1 MSLRLRGFTLA
12 ELLAAMVIIIIL
24 AGIVMAVISRTKAD
38 ARKAVCLSNL
48 KQLGEAE
55 LMYAQ
60 DYNGYFPSYL
70 NTQPGHNN
78 DCIVAV
84 GMAPSYCSPKNL
96 WMALQ
101 PDIHNGSIWFCP
113 SDLVAGQSVEKFGVY
128 HRYSSYY
135 FNNFWVRANIIVIRS
150 IYDSEPSKMV
160 IISDPYLTI
169 SNNYQDCPLPPGA
182 GHMGGIN
189 QCYLDGHVK
198 WGPCY

>member
-1 MSLRLRGFTLA
+1 MSSRLRGFTLV
-12 ELLAAMVIIIIL
+12 ELLVVMVIIIIL
-24 AGIVMAVISRTKAD
+24 TGIVMGIISRTKAD

-55 LMYAQ
+55 LIYAQ
-60 DYNGYFPSYL
+60 DYDGYLPSFC
-70 NTQPGHNN
+70 NTLPGHNN

-84 GMAPSYCSPKNL
+84 DLAPSYCSPKNL
-96 WMALQ
+96 RMTLQ
-101 PDIHNGSIWFCP
+101 PYIHNGSIWFCP

-135 FNNFWVRANIIVIRS
+135 FNNFWVRSNIIVIRS
-150 IYDSEPSKMV
+150 IYDFPPSKMC
-160 IISDPYLTI
+160 IISDPFSTI
-169 SNNYQDCPLPPGA
+169 KNNYHDCPLRPGE

-189 QCYLDGHVK
+189 TCYLDGHVK